1 MLYKTEDSFSNYK
14 NVKREVPER
23 DTFLKMI
30 VDNVYNYCDTIEIA
44 EPNTELAKILNET
57 KCKIV
62 DDNLKINSKTKQK
75 RVISFPNE
83 KTLLYGIM
91 KASIDDVKEDL
102 PTEEKA
108 IITCIEIG
116 KCISVSEVIRDFNGW
131 SWSILPNEIESTEC
145 NIIYNLLVYLYGKDL
160 INVINSNNI
169 AILKKNMTEGL
180 WNELAKVAIQFYMS
194 YDKNQNEHILK
205 KLAEYKTKLSKMKD
219 QAKYV
224 IEIGEEKKRLLEQ
237 IRNIDEIMNNPV
249 ILKQQYLNY
258 NSKLPNEQKIFSV
271 SHYADL
277 LEKERNSILSK
288 IDEYNKM
295 QNPNEFIKARDEL
308 MYQIKLYE
316 CKTDI
321 SKLQTEFLRCYEKKI
336 EKAEDRK
343 EILDIIY
350 EIRYLNY
357 IPNCKMR
364 LIDLQRKIIPKAI
377 EGRVLNPISNNDDLD
392 IRLLSGIFESQ
403 AVNLEGLYIKLSNSE
418 DGIWVQIYDGDTLEK
433 EYNVQLPDGSNVEIK
448 RKKKTKI
455 FE

>member
-1 MLYKTEDSFSNYK
+1 
-14 NVKREVPER
+14 
-23 DTFLKMI
+23 
-30 VDNVYNYCDTIEIA
+30 
-44 EPNTELAKILNET
+44 
-57 KCKIV
+57 
-62 DDNLKINSKTKQK
+62 
-75 RVISFPNE
+75 
-83 KTLLYGIM
+83 
-91 KASIDDVKEDL
+91 
-102 PTEEKA
+102 
-108 IITCIEIG
+108 
-116 KCISVSEVIRDFNGW
+116 
-131 SWSILPNEIESTEC
+131 
-145 NIIYNLLVYLYGKDL
+145 
-160 INVINSNNI
+160 
-169 AILKKNMTEGL
+169 MTEGL

-364 LIDLQRKIIPKAI
+364 LIDLERKIIPKAI

-448 RKKKTKI
+448 RKKKTSM
-455 FE
+455 